1 MNITEVELRKLTFA
15 VQATIAR
22 EYAFEGSTV
31 LHARVDFLTGNMVLD
46 LRAHVLGKTIGTP
59 HVEYPATW
67 WDALKRR
74 WFPAWLLSRFPA
86 LMTTVDLEV
95 FHTFPN
101 MAVPQERHAVVYTRP
116 SYGWKTEPPTLRDDE

>member
-1 MNITEVELRKLTFA
+1 
-15 VQATIAR
+15 
-22 EYAFEGSTV
+22 
-31 LHARVDFLTGNMVLD
+31 MVLD